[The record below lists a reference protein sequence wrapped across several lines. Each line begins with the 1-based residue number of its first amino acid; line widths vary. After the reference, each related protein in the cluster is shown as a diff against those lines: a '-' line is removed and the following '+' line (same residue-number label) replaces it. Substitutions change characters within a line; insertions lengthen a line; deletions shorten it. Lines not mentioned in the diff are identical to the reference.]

1 MLRRPWWVWCCAGA
15 ALIVVAFGW
24 SSPDAAFPD
33 AVLQPLA
40 TAAYALTLAV
50 IIAAGVIAAGSL
62 NQRANGRLM
71 LLIALALSTSA
82 LYYRSEGFWV
92 FVSFL
97 SFPASNLL
105 LFILLMR
112 WPRSRLQTRSQRWL
126 AGTGLVAVPLVT
138 LADEVCYD
146 PTWDGYPDVWWPS
159 VVPGKELCYAL
170 TSVRFGVVL
179 ALLAVFLVVLA
190 GRVGWA
196 SRPERRELV
205 PVIIAALSLT
215 AANAFSSAYV
225 IADPYTT
232 FDFSMLY
239 YVAWVAVPLSFLVAM
254 LVRRL
259 QRAKAVESLL
269 RPELLHSPEAVR
281 QTLARAMGDDRLG
294 LALYAPE
301 HGGYVDVDGAPAG
314 DVPLDRYGVH
324 VSAADGTPRARIDL
338 HPRLEGRPELTT
350 TVVQA
355 AAVALDNARL
365 QAELRAQ
372 LREVDE
378 SRLHLEAAKLE
389 GERLSRLLPGRLA
402 EKLRTDPSA
411 ADRTESL
418 TVTVLMS
425 DVRGYSGIAERTEP
439 SILASQLHE
448 HRRAMNAAILAEA
461 GTVMQYVGDAV
472 MAVFGAPFPQ
482 DDHARRALRAAAQMH
497 QRQAEVNRG
506 WIAAGLEPFGL
517 GIGIS
522 TGVVAAALLGS
533 EERVEYTVVGDT
545 VNLAHC
551 LQDAARPAGS
561 TVASA
566 ATVRRCDATDWT
578 FEELPPL
585 VVKGRVTSVSAFTV
599 RPISADAVVPVS

>member
-1 MLRRPWWVWCCAGA
+1 MLRRPWWVCCCAGA
-15 ALIVVAFGW
+15 AVIVVAFGW
-24 SSPDAAFPD
+24 SSPVIALRP
-33 AVLQPLA
+33 LQS
-40 TAAYALTLAV
+40 TAYALTLAV
-50 IIAAGVIAAGSL
+50 ILAAGVIAAGSS

-71 LLIALALSTSA
+71 LLIGLAVSIWALF
-82 LYYRSEGFWV
+82 YRGEGLWQ
-92 FVSFL
+92 FVAYVL
-97 SFPASNLL
+97 APAANLL

-126 AGTGLVAVPLVT
+126 AGTALVAVPLVT

-146 PTWDGYPDVWWPS
+146 PAWDGYPDVWWPS
-159 VVPGKELCYAL
+159 VVPSKELCYAL
-170 TSVRFGVVL
+170 TDVRFCVVL

-190 GRVGWA
+190 GRVRWA
-196 SRPERRELV
+196 SQPERRELV
-205 PVIIAALSLT
+205 PVIVAALSLT
-215 AANAFSSAYV
+215 AANAFSAAYV

-239 YVAWVAVPLSFLVAM
+239 FVAWVAVPLSFLVAM

-259 QRAKAVESLL
+259 QRARAVEALL
-269 RPELLHSPEAVR
+269 LPEQLHSPEAVR
-281 QTLARAMGDDRLG
+281 QTLAKAMGDERLG
-294 LALYAPE
+294 LALYAPDL
-301 HGGYVDVDGAPAG
+301 GGYVDVDGAPAG
-314 DVPLDRYGVH
+314 DVPPDRFGVV

-338 HPRLEGRPELTT
+338 HPRLEGRPELTGS
-350 TVVQA
+350 VLQA

-378 SRLHLEAAKLE
+378 SRLHLEAARLE
-389 GERLSRLLPGRLA
+389 GERLSRLLPGGLA
-402 EKLRTDPSA
+402 EKLRTDPSV

-439 SILASQLHE
+439 SILARQLQE
-448 HRRAMNAAILAEA
+448 HRRAMNAAILGEG

-482 DDHARRALRAAAQMH
+482 DDHARRALGAAAQMH

-506 WIAAGLEPFGL
+506 WVAAGLEPFGL
-517 GIGIS
+517 GVGVS

-551 LQDAARPAGS
+551 LQDAARPAGA
-561 TVASA
+561 TVASQ
-566 ATVRRCDATDWT
+566 ATVRHCDATDWT
-578 FEELPPL
+578 FQELPPL
-585 VVKGRVTSVSAFTV
+585 VVKGRVTAVSAFMV
-599 RPISADAVVPVS
+599 QPVSAAAGVRVS

>member
-15 ALIVVAFGW
+15 AVIVVAFGW
-24 SSPDAAFPD
+24 SSPVIALRP
-33 AVLQPLA
+33 LQSM
-40 TAAYALTLAV
+40 AYALTLAV
-50 IIAAGVIAAGSL
+50 ILAAGLIAAGSS

-71 LLIALALSTSA
+71 LLIALAVSA
-82 LYYRSEGFWV
+82 YALFYRSEGFWQ
-92 FVSFL
+92 FVAYIL
-97 SFPASNLL
+97 APAANLL

-126 AGTGLVAVPLVT
+126 AGTALVAVPLVT

-146 PTWDGYPDVWWPS
+146 PAWDGYPDVWWPS
-159 VVPGKELCYAL
+159 VVPSKELCYAL
-170 TSVRFGVVL
+170 TDVRFGVVL
-179 ALLAVFLVVLA
+179 ALLAVFLIVLA
-190 GRVGWA
+190 GRVRWA
-196 SRPERRELV
+196 SPPERRELV

-215 AANAFSSAYV
+215 AANAFSAAYV

-239 YVAWVAVPLSFLVAM
+239 YIAWVAVPLSFLVAM

-259 QRAKAVESLL
+259 QRARAVEALL

-281 QTLARAMGDDRLG
+281 QTLAKAMGDDRLG

-301 HGGYVDVDGAPAG
+301 HGGYVDVDGVPAG
-314 DVPLDRYGVH
+314 DIPPDRHGVH

-338 HPRLEGRPELTT
+338 HPRLEGRPELTA

-378 SRLHLEAAKLE
+378 SRLRLEEARLE
-389 GERLSRLLPGRLA
+389 GERLSRLLPGGLA
-402 EKLRTDPSA
+402 EKLRADPSV

-439 SILASQLHE
+439 SILAGQLRE

-482 DDHARRALRAAAQMH
+482 ADHARRALRAAAQMH
-497 QRQAEVNRG
+497 ERQAEVNQR

-517 GIGIS
+517 GIGVS

-551 LQDAARPAGS
+551 LQDAARPAGT
-561 TVASA
+561 TVASE
-566 ATVRRCDATDWT
+566 ATVRRCGELADWT
-578 FEELPPL
+578 FEEGPPL
-585 VVKGRVTSVSAFTV
+585 AMKGRVAPVAAFKARPVAVDGVVGVS
-599 RPISADAVVPVS
+599 